1 MAYNW
6 LGETGLVTLIAK
18 IKNLADTKVNKVDG
32 KGLSTNDYT
41 NDEKTKLAGIEENA
55 NNYELPN
62 ASDTTLGGVKIGD
75 GLEIDAGHCLG
86 DCEPNDSHEFQWN
99 IDGEAVWNDSEPQV
113 VSGYTVTDGGVGY
126 TVPYT
131 VYFHI
136 VFSAPASRC
145 VRTEKAVNLVFDEDV
160 ITARVGISYL
170 SQEKAVENAYSV
182 SSDFDRAEAALVD
195 AWRPL
200 LAQIR
205 IQTFFR
211 AWVRWDA
218 GLV

>member
-75 GLEIDAGHCLG
+75 GLEIDA
-86 DCEPNDSHEFQWN
+86 
-99 IDGEAVWNDSEPQV
+99 DGKVKVTAKGGVTSVN
-113 VSGYTVTDGGVGY
+113 GYTGDVT
-126 TVPYT
+126 
-131 VYFHI
+131 
-136 VFSAPASRC
+136 
-145 VRTEKAVNLVFDEDV
+145 L
-160 ITARVGISYL
+160 TAG
-170 SQEKAVENAYSV
+170 
-182 SSDFDRAEAALVD
+182 DVD
-195 AWRPL
+195 AYTKAEVDAKTSSVYRYKGSVATGADLPTTGNEPGDVWDVED
-200 LAQIR
+200 
-205 IQTFFR
+205 TGMNY
-211 AWVRWDA
+211 AWSEDGRWDA
-218 GLV
+218 LGGMFDTSGLVAKTDMVEMTAADVNTAWNGVFS